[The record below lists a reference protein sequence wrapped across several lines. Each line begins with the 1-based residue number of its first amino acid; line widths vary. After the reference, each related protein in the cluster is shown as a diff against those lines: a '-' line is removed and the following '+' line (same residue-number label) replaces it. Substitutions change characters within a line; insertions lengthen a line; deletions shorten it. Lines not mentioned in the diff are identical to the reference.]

1 MKYVILMASLALLT
15 GCSPEEKFEGKLFCA
30 EREAYIIKF
39 HTGKYLYRFD
49 RTPAADPLCK
59 DKT

>member
-1 MKYVILMASLALLT
+1 MKYLIFIIIALLA

-30 EREAYIIKF
+30 EHEAYIIKY
-39 HTGKYLYRFD
+39 HTGKYLYRFE
-49 RTPAADPLCK
+49 RTAAADQLCK